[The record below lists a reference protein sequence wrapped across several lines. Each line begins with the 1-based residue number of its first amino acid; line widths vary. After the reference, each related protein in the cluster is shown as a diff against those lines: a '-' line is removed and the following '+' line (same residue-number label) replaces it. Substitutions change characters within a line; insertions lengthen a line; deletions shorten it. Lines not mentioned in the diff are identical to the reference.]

1 MGNLFTT
8 SSEVTKLQTFTTEQ
22 VAKGYGV
29 VTTTIKNHKADHSD
43 EIVEN
48 IHYIY
53 EQALTKGGKQEVLKW
68 TLRGIIKLG
77 MFIRSKEAKHFRL
90 WAEQEL
96 EKSMLKELEKANEL
110 REKNKSYI
118 NEISSLNAVLI
129 DKAKRH
135 QRVVN
140 AYKSNLSQRKNEIT
154 ILKNEIAK
162 AKAVNDNSYKALYH
176 NARLERDC
184 YINANERLKAMFA
197 DKEKRVFE
205 ILQNIL
211 KQVDKTYGDIGA
223 LVSYVWEDND
233 YFINQRRL
241 NGAKSNRV

>member
-1 MGNLFTT
+1 MNNLVINHNGTLATT
-8 SSEVTKLQTFTTEQ
+8 QSKVSVLTDNSEQSVQRLIREYKTDLEEFGVLEAYKEEVQAGLGYTYKKIYYLNEQQATLLLTYMKNTKK
-22 VAKGYGV
+22 V
-29 VTTTIKNHKADHSD
+29 
-43 EIVEN
+43 
-48 IHYIY
+48 
-53 EQALTKGGKQEVLKW
+53 
-68 TLRGIIKLG
+68 R
-77 MFIRSKEAKHFRL
+77 EAKKILVKAFYEL
-90 WAEQEL
+90 KAENQ
-96 EKSMLKELEKANEL
+96 KLKFDK
-110 REKNKSYI
+110 YI